1 MRILWLS
8 HLIPHPPKGGVLQR
22 SHHLLRQAARW
33 GRVDLVALR
42 QRSLHPTEAARDESA
57 GALEDFCRSV
67 TTFDIP
73 SDGSR
78 LAWTVMTVTNLARR
92 RPYDVAWLR
101 SGRLAEHVRDRL
113 VRERYD
119 VVHVD
124 TVGLSPYVEDVRGPA
139 LVLNHH
145 NIESHMMA
153 RRAEREASRLRSFY
167 LKVDSRKL
175 AALERRVCPRV
186 HCNLVVSPL
195 DARRLQGIVGPVETA
210 VVDNGVDVTYFQPR
224 TEPGTGRGLVF
235 VGGMSWY
242 PNREAMEYFVRDI
255 WPLVSESHPDL
266 TAEIVGRHPSPP
278 VVEAG
283 RDPRLTVTG
292 WVDDVRGHLDSA
304 AIYVCPILDG
314 GGTRLKILDALA
326 MAKPLVATEMAV
338 EGLDLIEGE
347 HYLRAETPED
357 YRDRIGRLLDD
368 ASLRRKLAVEGRR
381 LVEERYS
388 WEAIGAKMRRAY
400 EAAVDSAGVGTTRGD

>member
-1 MRILWLS
+1 M
-8 HLIPHPPKGGVLQR
+8 K
-22 SHHLLRQAARW
+22 
-33 GRVDLVALR
+33 
-42 QRSLHPTEAARDESA
+42 ESV

-67 TTFDIP
+67 TTFGIP
-73 SDGSR
+73 SDRSR
-78 LAWTVMTVTNLARR
+78 LAWTAMTVTNLARR

-101 SGRLAEHVRDRL
+101 NSRFAAHVSDRL
-113 VRERYD
+113 ERERYD
-119 VVHVD
+119 VVHLD
-124 TVGLSPYVEDVRGPA
+124 TVGLAPYAEGVRGPA
-139 LVLNHH
+139 VVLNHH
-145 NIESHMMA
+145 NVESHMMA
-153 RRAEREASRLRSFY
+153 RRAEREDSRLRSFY
-167 LKVDSRKL
+167 LRVDARKL
-175 AALERRVCPRV
+175 AGLERRVCPLV

-195 DARRLQGIVGPVETA
+195 DARRLVDIVGPVETA
-210 VVDNGVDVTYFQPR
+210 VVDNGVDVTYFRPR
-224 TEPGTGRGLVF
+224 TEPGSGRGLVF

-242 PNREAMEYFVRDI
+242 PNREAMEYFVGDI

-266 TAEIVGRHPSPP
+266 TAEIVGRRPSPA

-292 WVDDVRGHLDSA
+292 WVDDVRDHLDSA

-338 EGLDLIEGE
+338 EGLDLTEGQ
-347 HYLRAETPED
+347 HYVRAETPED
-357 YRDRIGRLLDD
+357 YRDQIARLLGD
-368 ASLRRKLAVEGRR
+368 ASMRRRLATAGRR

-400 EAAVDSAGVGTTRGD
+400 EAAVDSAGVGTGRAE